1 MSAADVVHGMLTAL
15 FAGAAVH
22 TLRQAALTRG
32 AGWRGRGDVLLH
44 TVMAAAMAVMPW
56 QPIGDGPAPGWTALF
71 FAAAALWFPLTAVL
85 GLRLRGP
92 GWADLVHRSPHA
104 VGMAAMA
111 WMPVR
116 HSGVT
121 DAGTGDLVT
130 AALTLFL
137 LAHALRSLTQDMP
150 TLRGA
155 SGGVSISTDLG
166 GPCARFWQGSTA
178 MGTALMLLMH
188 H

>member
-15 FAGAAVH
+15 FAAAAVH
-22 TLRQAALTRG
+22 ALRQAAPARG
-32 AGWRGRGDVLLH
+32 AGWRGRGDALLH

-56 QPIGDGPAPGWTALF
+56 HRIGDGSTPGRTAFF

-85 GLRLRGP
+85 SLRGP
-92 GWADLVHRSPHA
+92 RWADLVHRSPHA

-111 WMPVR
+111 WMLMR
-116 HSGVT
+116 HGGVT
-121 DAGTGDLVT
+121 DAHTGDLVT
-130 AALTLFL
+130 GVLTLCL

-150 TLRGA
+150 TVRAAPGS
-155 SGGVSISTDLG
+155 SGVSTDLG
-166 GPCARFWQGSTA
+166 GPGDRFWQGSTA